1 MFTMCT
7 NISCVL
13 RVITTTRNIYS
24 LIMTQGTYLI
34 PQHRMKER
42 GREGGRDGNWGGG
55 WVWGLG
61 WRMGMGIGVE
71 DGYGDWGGGG

>member
-42 GREGGRDGNWGGG
+42 GREGGREG
-55 WVWGLG
+55 WELG

-71 DGYGDWGGGG
+71 DGYWDWGGGG